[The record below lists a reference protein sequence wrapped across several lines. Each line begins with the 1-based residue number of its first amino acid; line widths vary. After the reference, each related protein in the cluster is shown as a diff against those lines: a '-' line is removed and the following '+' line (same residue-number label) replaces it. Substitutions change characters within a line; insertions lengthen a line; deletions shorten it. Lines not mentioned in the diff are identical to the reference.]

1 MAKLDRFMGARVST
15 RDLDLDHLPLTLK
28 LIDGRFLGA
37 FMVVF
42 SLLWGGLPG
51 LILLSQW
58 RDLGLMALPML
69 LFPAI
74 GLGIFGFALHWF
86 FRRKTITIGDE
97 LVQCEERSL
106 RGGRES
112 WIQAISGYRGVLYQI
127 TRVQRG
133 KSSYTAYAV
142 RLEHLDGDRSI
153 PLYLSTDPKMARRQW
168 ERASRRFR
176 LPALEEAAEGE
187 IRRDVED
194 LDKSVA
200 ELAAEGKLETDFQA
214 RPPPDGLVATYE
226 GDALLVTRTGPVN
239 NLFVML
245 LVAAFP
251 WVFIVIGWREGGFA
265 YLFLA
270 FGVLFELAII
280 AGIIWD
286 MATRQRLRVTAE
298 QVAKYWVAA
307 WGQGRGKRLAAAGI
321 ESVHIGKSGSGAG
334 TRLVIAGDDEI
345 LQFGARLS
353 DEALEWLRQAVLS
366 RLAGE
371 TRPEA

>member
-1 MAKLDRFMGARVST
+1 MAKLDRFTRARVST

-28 LIDGRFLGA
+28 LIDRRLPGA

-51 LILLSQW
+51 VILLSQW

-69 LFPAI
+69 LFPVI
-74 GLGIFGFALHWF
+74 GLAIFGFGLHWF

-112 WIQAISGYRGVLYQI
+112 WVQAVSGYRGVLYQI
-127 TRVQRG
+127 TRIQHG
-133 KSSYTAYAV
+133 KSTYTAYAV

-153 PLYLSTDPKMARRQW
+153 PLYLSTDPEEARRQW

-176 LPALEEAAEGE
+176 LPALEETAEGE

-200 ELAAEGKLETDFQA
+200 ELAVEGKLEIDFEA
-214 RPPPDGLVATYE
+214 RPPPPGLAATYE

-239 NLFVML
+239 NLFVMG

-251 WVFIVIGWREGGFA
+251 WVFIVIGWREGGLA

-270 FGVLFELAII
+270 LGLLFELAILAAI
-280 AGIIWD
+280 VWD
-286 MATRQRLRVTAE
+286 TVTRQRLRVTAD
-298 QVAKYWVAA
+298 QVVKCWVAA
-307 WGQGRGKRLAAAGI
+307 WGQGRGTRLAAAGI
-321 ESVHIGKSGSGAG
+321 ESVNIGKTGSGAG
-334 TRLVIAGDDEI
+334 TRLVIASDDDI
-345 LQFGARLS
+345 LHFGARLS
-353 DEALEWLRQAVLS
+353 DEALEWLRQAVLGQ
-366 RLAGE
+366 LAGE
-371 TRPEA
+371 ARSET